1 MEATSLIGAKRHHLE
16 LRHLS
21 RSFGSVAAVNDAS
34 LDVDPGQFVS
44 VLGPSGCGK
53 TTLLRMVAGLVQPSA
68 GEIWLDGSRIDQLP
82 PYRRSMGLVFQN
94 YALFPHLSVRGNIA
108 FGLEMRREGREEI
121 RRRVGD
127 VLDLVRMPAL
137 GDRRVRQLSGGQ
149 QQRVAL
155 ARALVIR
162 PNILLLDEPFSN
174 VDAKLRVQLRSELSE
189 LQRKLQITTL
199 FVTHDQSE
207 AIALGDR
214 LIVMHDGKIVQDGTP
229 ESVYDRPVSRFVAE
243 FVGRANFFSGQIESV
258 DHEFARFRIGSGVL
272 PINPRGATVGT
283 ATVMVRPHLIDVNTE
298 PGGDGGLKGNV
309 KSVQFEGDH
318 LRIEVAI
325 GAQVVEVTQTAT
337 HHSFVTGTAV
347 TLSWQADSASIVE

>member
-1 MEATSLIGAKRHHLE
+1 MEATGLIGAKRHHLE

-68 GEIWLDGSRIDQLP
+68 GRFGWTAVGLTS
-82 PYRRSMGLVFQN
+82 YRPTVARWAWYFKTTRCFRTFRCEES
-94 YALFPHLSVRGNIA
+94 IA

-137 GDRRVRQLSGGQ
+137 GDRRVRQLSSGQ

-162 PNILLLDEPFSN
+162 P
-174 VDAKLRVQLRSELSE
+174 
-189 LQRKLQITTL
+189 
-199 FVTHDQSE
+199 
-207 AIALGDR
+207 
-214 LIVMHDGKIVQDGTP
+214 
-229 ESVYDRPVSRFVAE
+229 
-243 FVGRANFFSGQIESV
+243 
-258 DHEFARFRIGSGVL
+258 
-272 PINPRGATVGT
+272 
-283 ATVMVRPHLIDVNTE
+283 
-298 PGGDGGLKGNV
+298 
-309 KSVQFEGDH
+309 
-318 LRIEVAI
+318 
-325 GAQVVEVTQTAT
+325 
-337 HHSFVTGTAV
+337 
-347 TLSWQADSASIVE
+347 